1 MFRRTH
7 GLAFAH
13 AIAVAHDTT
22 ARCSRGATAKTPL
35 PTLHSLKDSRYAS
48 QVISDA
54 FPGTADSIRRSGV
67 AEKPHAAAIRAETCH
82 RELIVTG
89 SARSVGRGATVRPR
103 DGAGDDGGAR
113 REPPAGVGVCVHTG
127 GVRRQRAPRHRL
139 RRAPHFAAA
148 RSGSRQRPRAP
159 PSAARRCS
167 RASVS
172 ARLRSS
178 FQTPPTLKMRPG
190 TEQPATGIRLAT
202 GRLRASRQT
211 RQPSAIP
218 V

>member
-89 SARSVGRGATVRPR
+89 SARSVGRGAIVRSRGTARAMMGKRGGSRPQGLGYAFIR
-103 DGAGDDGGAR
+103 VASAGNAR
-113 REPPAGVGVCVHTG
+113 RGTDC
-127 GVRRQRAPRHRL
+127 
-139 RRAPHFAAA
+139 AA
-148 RSGSRQRPRAP
+148 RRTSRQRDPDRNDVGTIGAQPRGA
-159 PSAARRCS
+159 AGQRLARRPRHVGAEY
-167 RASVS
+167 RA
-172 ARLRSS
+172 R
-178 FQTPPTLKMRPG
+178 G
-190 TEQPATGIRLAT
+190 
-202 GRLRASRQT
+202 
-211 RQPSAIP
+211 
-218 V
+218 

>member
-54 FPGTADSIRRSGV
+54 FPGTADSIRRSRV
-67 AEKPHAAAIRAETCH
+67 AKKPQPAAIRAETLE

-89 SARSVGRGATVRPR
+89 SARSVGRGAIVRPR
-103 DGAGDDGGAR
+103 DGAGDYGEAR

-127 GVRRQRAPRHRL
+127 GVRRQRAPRHR
-139 RRAPHFAAA
+139 APHFAAA
-148 RSGSRQRPRAP
+148 RSGSQRRRHHRR
-159 PSAARRCS
+159 SAARRCWA
-167 RASVS
+167 ASGS
-172 ARLRSS
+172 APSPCWRRVPRTRL
-178 FQTPPTLKMRPG
+178 TAPG
-190 TEQPATGIRLAT
+190 TAARRHFLTNGRSQRTGAR
-202 GRLRASRQT
+202 
-211 RQPSAIP
+211 
-218 V
+218 

>member
-89 SARSVGRGATVRPR
+89 SARSVGRGAIVRSRGTARAMMGKRGGSRPQGLGYAFIR
-103 DGAGDDGGAR
+103 VASAGNAR
-113 REPPAGVGVCVHTG
+113 RGTDC
-127 GVRRQRAPRHRL
+127 
-139 RRAPHFAAA
+139 
-148 RSGSRQRPRAP
+148 
-159 PSAARRCS
+159 AARRCS